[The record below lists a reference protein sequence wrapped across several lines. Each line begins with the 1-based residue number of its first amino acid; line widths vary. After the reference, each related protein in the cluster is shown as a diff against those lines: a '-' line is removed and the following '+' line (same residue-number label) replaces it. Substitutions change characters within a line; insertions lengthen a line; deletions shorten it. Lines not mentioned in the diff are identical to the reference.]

1 MNNDDIVPGFDEGK
15 DDSVKL
21 KLQRIEGMEGGLVI
35 YAIGYIDTY
44 NSYSFQKRVDKAIE
58 AGFVRIIFELS
69 GISYMSSTGLATFP
83 NFLKTVKSRKG
94 DMVLDNVQAKVFEV
108 FQILG
113 LSQFFTFQDDFNES
127 IADLENQVQ
136 SSPFPMIFSCPICS
150 KRLRS
155 SKPGRFR
162 CGECKA
168 VLLIDQT
175 TKVLVG

>member
-1 MNNDDIVPGFDEGK
+1 MNDEIVSGFDEGK

-44 NSYSFQKRVDKAIE
+44 NSHSFQKRVDQAIE

-69 GISYMSSTGLATFP
+69 GISYISSTGLATFP
-83 NFLKTVKSRKG
+83 HFLKSVKSRKG
-94 DMVLDNVQAKVFEV
+94 DMVLDKVQAKVFEV
-108 FQILG
+108 FQLLG
-113 LSQFFTFQDDFNES
+113 FSQFFTFKDDFNES
-127 IADLENQVQ
+127 IAYLENQVQ
-136 SSPFPMIFSCPICS
+136 SSPFPKIFSCPICS

-162 CGECKA
+162 CGECRTIL
-168 VLLIDQT
+168 VIDQDARIF
-175 TKVLVG
+175 LG

>member
-1 MNNDDIVPGFDEGK
+1 MQPLEAAIQAELVAEILLDEDHLLQSQVPAIGRPMGVSQSFSQIMEVIPLMNNDDIVPGFDEGK

-108 FQILG
+108 IQILG
-113 LSQFFTFQDDFNES
+113 LSQFFTF
-127 IADLENQVQ
+127 
-136 SSPFPMIFSCPICS
+136 
-150 KRLRS
+150 
-155 SKPGRFR
+155 
-162 CGECKA
+162 
-168 VLLIDQT
+168 
-175 TKVLVG
+175 